1 MKIYTKTGDHGTTS
15 LASGERVSKTDP
27 RIATYGA
34 ADSLN
39 SLVGWLR
46 VTLPQET
53 KNIDDQLVFIQHRL
67 FDIGGRLAAA
77 DIPIETLQIS
87 NLEQWM
93 DEMQDE
99 LPVQREFILPAGNE
113 CVTRCHIARTATRD
127 LERLICALDLGQT
140 NEQDCIFINRLSD
153 YFFVLSRWLA
163 KRTSAPVT
171 TWKPTQK

>member
-46 VTLPQET
+46 VAVPQEASLV
-53 KNIDDQLVFIQHRL
+53 DDQLVFIQHRL
-67 FDIGGRLAAA
+67 FDIGGRLATA
-77 DIPIETLQIS
+77 DIPIDSQQIN
-87 NLEQWM
+87 NLEQWI
-93 DEMQDE
+93 DQMQAE
-99 LPVQREFILPAGNE
+99 LPIQREFILPAGNE
-113 CVTRCHIARTATRD
+113 CVTRCHIARTSTRD
-127 LERLICALDLGQT
+127 LERLMCTLPNEQV

-153 YFFVLSRWLA
+153 YFFLLSRWLT
-163 KRTSAPVT
+163 KCTSAPVT
-171 TWKPTQK
+171 TWKPAQK

>member
-1 MKIYTKTGDHGTTS
+1 MKIYTKTGDHGTTA

-46 VTLPQET
+46 AALPQET
-53 KNIDDQLVFIQHRL
+53 LNIDQQLVFIQHRL

-77 DIPIETLQIS
+77 DIPIDALQIS
-87 NLEQWM
+87 NLEHWI
-93 DEMQDE
+93 DVMQED

-113 CVTRCHIARTATRD
+113 CVTRCHLARTSTRD
-127 LERLICALDLGQT
+127 LERLMYALPQVQV
-140 NEQDCIFINRLSD
+140 NEQDRIFINRLSD
-153 YFFVLSRWLA
+153 YFFVLSRWLT
-163 KRTSAPVT
+163 KLTSAPVS
-171 TWKPTQK
+171 TWTPAQ

>member
-1 MKIYTKTGDHGTTS
+1 MKIYTKTGDHGTTA

-46 VTLPQET
+46 AALPQEAP
-53 KNIDDQLVFIQHRL
+53 NIDEQLVFIQHRL

-77 DIPIETLQIS
+77 DIPIDALQIS
-87 NLEQWM
+87 HLEQWM
-93 DEMQDE
+93 DQMQAE

-127 LERLICALDLGQT
+127 LERLMCALAPGQT
-140 NEQDCIFINRLSD
+140 NEQDRIFINRLSD
-153 YFFVLSRWLA
+153 YFFVLSRWLT
-163 KRTSAPVT
+163 KLTSAPVS